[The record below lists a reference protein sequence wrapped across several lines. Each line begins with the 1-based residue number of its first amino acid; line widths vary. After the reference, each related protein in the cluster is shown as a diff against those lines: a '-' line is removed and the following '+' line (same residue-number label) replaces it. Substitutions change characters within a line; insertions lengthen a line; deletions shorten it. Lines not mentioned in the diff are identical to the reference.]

1 MQEFSRITM
10 GFTPPPGCS
19 VLQCYFAVHKIP
31 GRLAF
36 MQFVQVRPSPSA
48 IEKGPRDLTSEI
60 RIEFVKESGP
70 LVVHYFV
77 FRVVKCFRSQ
87 TPRALVA
94 NQFQ

>member
-1 MQEFSRITM
+1 M
-10 GFTPPPGCS
+10 GFTLLQGAQS
-19 VLQCYFAVHKIP
+19 SLELLQCYFAVHKIP

-36 MQFVQVRPSPSA
+36 MPFVQVLPSPVCNRERTA
-48 IEKGPRDLTSEI
+48 DLTSEI

-77 FRVVKCFRSQ
+77 FRVVRCFRSQ